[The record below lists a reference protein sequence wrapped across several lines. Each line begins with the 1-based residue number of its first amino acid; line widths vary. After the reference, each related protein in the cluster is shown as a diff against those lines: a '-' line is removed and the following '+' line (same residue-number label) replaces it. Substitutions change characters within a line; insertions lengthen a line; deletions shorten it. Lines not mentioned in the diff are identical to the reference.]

1 MFSFLKVLDNG
12 TQTQNNDRVTR
23 KDNPTFKKMFI
34 SLSGFRIHA
43 FPGKTGK
50 TCRNMSTTSPTIP
63 ERSSL
68 WLLSF
73 PIEEQKIVT
82 TVYNMHD
89 LSLKTDD

>member
-1 MFSFLKVLDNG
+1 ME
-12 TQTQNNDRVTR
+12 TQTQNNVRATQ
-23 KDNPTFKKMFI
+23 KDNPTFKKIFI
-34 SLSGFRIHA
+34 SSLGFWIYA

-50 TCRNMSTTSPTIP
+50 TCRNMSTTCPTIL

-89 LSLKTDD
+89 LSLKADD